1 MDNNK
6 TNTAVLFDFDGV
18 VIDTET
24 QYSVFWHR
32 IGIDY
37 LGITDLETRIKGQT
51 LTYIYETFLPNMAE
65 QQKEITAALDQF
77 EQQMT
82 FDFIPGVLEFIDDLR
97 RHNVPMAVVTSS
109 NDKKMAAVRRV
120 HPDKCLQPQNLH
132 PTVFCWVCKYLDPNR
147 IRLGFSRI
155 HSMVYEQ
162 EWLQELTSSGL
173 PRPMRVK
180 PSLRCAMLL

>member
-37 LGITDLETRIKGQT
+37 LGMADLETRIKGQT

-65 QQKEITAALDQF
+65 RQKRLPLPSI
-77 EQQMT
+77 
-82 FDFIPGVLEFIDDLR
+82 
-97 RHNVPMAVVTSS
+97 SS
-109 NDKKMAAVRRV
+109 N
-120 HPDKCLQPQNLH
+120 
-132 PTVFCWVCKYLDPNR
+132 NR
-147 IRLGFSRI
+147 
-155 HSMVYEQ
+155 
-162 EWLQELTSSGL
+162 
-173 PRPMRVK
+173 
-180 PSLRCAMLL
+180 

>member
-65 QQKEITAALDQF
+65 RQKEITAALDEF

-82 FDFIPGVLEFIDDLR
+82 FDFIPGVL
-97 RHNVPMAVVTSS
+97 
-109 NDKKMAAVRRV
+109 
-120 HPDKCLQPQNLH
+120 
-132 PTVFCWVCKYLDPNR
+132 
-147 IRLGFSRI
+147 
-155 HSMVYEQ
+155 
-162 EWLQELTSSGL
+162 
-173 PRPMRVK
+173 
-180 PSLRCAMLL
+180 